1 MIFTQLIALGI
12 LAHQMFAL
20 CTDGKYYL
28 TLCFLPTFGIRLTPV
43 LRCSLHIA
51 LVIVCVLLLFWPQF
65 TLLYFAVFILLSV
78 VIASYYLRLSN
89 HLIVAWTMLLL
100 LCLDVFFQS
109 GSPWTAK
116 PTAFLFGGVRVIIV
130 LTYFLSF
137 FHKLNSEYLSKDQ
150 SCGASLA
157 KLYLKDRNIR
167 SPLIVKS
174 LSFFAIYGTLVLE
187 AALPILLMMP
197 RTLLLG
203 LCLAAAFQM
212 QMGFLCHFH
221 FSSVMYAGLSA
232 FVPSEMWPKL
242 AALPGTVAWYWL
254 LLFVVAGALFGLRFG
269 ITSIHRYRLGA
280 AIMQMFFGVYT
291 LTVFAVCISLFR
303 FGPLPSFHWS
313 ALGIRGLT
321 VIGLVAFLFLLNGI
335 GPYLGLKTEF
345 SLAMFSNLRHDP
357 WRHLL
362 IPARWRPFNLASY
375 VRIEDIDGL
384 PAPGQHTGGWAT
396 DIALINFSKRDELV
410 FSSYFFHEGLR
421 LISQSVTPTPL
432 IRVVYSENGLRHEV
446 LDYARD
452 PIPQHRRYL
461 RAALFPFRLP
471 IDPSVP
477 YCS

>member
-1 MIFTQLIALGI
+1 MIFTRLIALGI
-12 LAHQMFAL
+12 LAHQMFAV

-28 TLCFLPTFGIRLTPV
+28 TLCFLPTFGLSLTPV

-51 LVIVCVLLLFWPQF
+51 LVAVCVLLLFWPQLS
-65 TLLYFAVFILLSV
+65 LLYFAVFLLLFV

-89 HLIVAWTMLLL
+89 HLIVAWTMTLL
-100 LCLDVFFQS
+100 LCLDVLFQS
-109 GSPWTAK
+109 GSHWTAR

-150 SCGASLA
+150 SCGARLA
-157 KLYLKDRNIR
+157 RLYLKDRNIR
-167 SPLIVKS
+167 SPLIVEG
-174 LSFFAIYGTLVLE
+174 LSFVAIYGTLALE

-221 FSSVMYAGLSA
+221 FSSLMYAGLSA

-242 AALPGTVAWYWL
+242 AGLLGTVAWYWL
-254 LLFVVAGALFGLRFG
+254 LLFVVAGSLFGLRFG
-269 ITSIHRYRLGA
+269 ITSIHRYPLGA
-280 AIMQMFFGVYT
+280 AIMQMLFGVYT
-291 LTVFAVCISLFR
+291 LTVFAVCVSLFHL
-303 FGPLPSFHWS
+303 GPLPSFQWS
-313 ALGIRGLT
+313 AIGIWGSI
-321 VIGLVAFLFLLNGI
+321 VIGLVALLFLLNGI

-362 IPARWRPFNLASY
+362 IPGRWRPFNLASY
-375 VRIEDIDGL
+375 VRIEEIDGL
-384 PAPGQHTGGWAT
+384 PARGQHSGGWAA

-410 FSSYFFHEGLR
+410 YSSYFFHEGLR
-421 LISQSVTPTPL
+421 VISKSVTPAPV
-432 IRVVYSENGLRHEV
+432 IRVVYSENGLRREV
-446 LDYARD
+446 VDYARD
-452 PIPQHRRYL
+452 PTAQHRRYL

-471 IDPSVP
+471 IDPSEP